1 MTELLVFVR
10 DRNVVV
16 RLDGSECTLSRLK
29 ATILI
34 EQIARALFEAEIAPL
49 NGAEAVAST
58 TGTRQP

>member
-1 MTELLVFVR
+1 MQELLVFVR

-29 ATILI
+29 ALILI
-34 EQIARALFEAEIAPL
+34 EQIAHALFEAEISPL
-49 NGAEAVAST
+49 SGAEAVAST